1 MSTNIRINEYLFALT
16 KPSEHAQIVH
26 VTVSAQLLLFCFLT
40 VVRIDDEEEE
50 EQKGRF
56 FWCGLLRLLKRMR
69 FYLQLH
75 MDTLVSAHT
84 KQGFSC
90 IKEVLI
96 PPIEVLAKAKMLR
109 SLLIGILFTQG

>member
-1 MSTNIRINEYLFALT
+1 
-16 KPSEHAQIVH
+16 
-26 VTVSAQLLLFCFLT
+26 
-40 VVRIDDEEEE
+40 
-50 EQKGRF
+50 
-56 FWCGLLRLLKRMR
+56 
-69 FYLQLH
+69 

-109 SLLIGILFTQG
+109 SLLIGILYTQG

>member
-1 MSTNIRINEYLFALT
+1 MKKKKN
-16 KPSEHAQIVH
+16 K
-26 VTVSAQLLLFCFLT
+26 
-40 VVRIDDEEEE
+40 
-50 EQKGRF
+50 KGDF

-109 SLLIGILFTQG
+109 SLLIGILYTQG

>member
-1 MSTNIRINEYLFALT
+1 MKKKKN
-16 KPSEHAQIVH
+16 K
-26 VTVSAQLLLFCFLT
+26 
-40 VVRIDDEEEE
+40 
-50 EQKGRF
+50 KGDF

-69 FYLQLH
+69 FYLH

-109 SLLIGILFTQG
+109 SLLIGILYTQG